1 MISDT
6 LNIEPGFGQTATFAR
21 KLNVPLRLKVLTNGC
36 YVPVRNLEEE
46 RKKAN
51 YPHTATKETLW
62 GTLYHPD
69 QLSVFVKNKN
79 SQ

>member
-6 LNIEPGFGQTATFAR
+6 LNIEPGFGKTATFAR
-21 KLNVPLRLKVLTNGC
+21 KLNVSLRLKVLTNGC

-46 RKKAN
+46 TKKAN
-51 YPHTATKETLW
+51 YPHTATKENLW

-69 QLSVFVKNKN
+69 QLSVFVKNKK